1 MALHCTNSFCML
13 YHHELVAK
21 KKKKKPVSLNNVFDE
36 VVKTVNIVKLH
47 GSSTFIFNIL
57 CNGKGSMHKGFKV
70 GTDIIK
76 S

>member
-1 MALHCTNSFCML
+1 ML
-13 YHHELVAK
+13 YHHELVA

>member
-1 MALHCTNSFCML
+1 MALHFTNSFCML
-13 YHHELVAK
+13 YHHELVA

-47 GSSTFIFNIL
+47 CSSTFIFNIL